1 VVAFGGESIPAG
13 TRMPRWDREEDM
25 PIDADEFRAAMGSW
39 PSGVTIITS
48 RAGDQIHGMTV
59 SDFSGVSLDPP
70 MVLVCASRTSVTT
83 GVIQEGRCFGVNVLR
98 VDQSEL
104 SNKFASKK
112 DEFKRFEGV
121 ATFEEKTGAP
131 LLEQALVN
139 LDCRVVA
146 IHEAGDHLLCVGEI
160 EACRVQEGEPLL
172 YFQGSYGR
180 FEPGV

>member
-1 VVAFGGESIPAG
+1 MAISAE
-13 TRMPRWDREEDM
+13 
-25 PIDADEFRAAMGSW
+25 EFRLAMGSW

-70 MVLVCASRTSVTT
+70 LALVCASKSSVTT
-83 GVIQEGRCFGVNVLR
+83 GVIAEGQCFGVNVLR
-98 VDQSEL
+98 VDQSAL

-121 ATFEEKTGAP
+121 EIFQAKTGAP
-131 LLEQALVN
+131 LLTGALVN

-146 IHEAGDHLLCVGEI
+146 IHDAGDHVLCVGEI
-160 EACRVQEGEPLL
+160 EEARVHEGEPLL
-172 YFQGSYGR
+172 YFRGGYGH
-180 FEPGV
+180 FEPLG